1 MKQLFFLL
9 FLGLSLGVWAQP
21 EGMRPIHVSGN
32 QLVDD
37 EGRVHVLHGVMDT
50 PSPYFNQ
57 HRWGYD
63 CSSSNIQPCINYFN
77 KLFTAITDSTNGAYC
92 NLFRLHLDPC
102 WTNDPNKQSD
112 GKESGEA
119 DISRFSETR
128 LTTLMSTLYGQIAR
142 NAVGKGLYII
152 MRPPG
157 VCPQNLKVGDYYQEY
172 LIKVWDIVTKN
183 RIVAQDR
190 YAGYFAIE
198 LANEPVSVKNAD
210 GTETDNT
217 LHDYFQ
223 PIVDKIRANGFK
235 GIIWVPGSGW
245 QSNYR
250 GYAKVPITDPL
261 DNFGYAVHDY
271 PGWYG
276 SSDATP
282 NYQTVCAKFKESV
295 PVVTDRPIVIT
306 EVDWSPE
313 VPGKGHYNEHGDWV
327 PGNMGTWA
335 TASTSK
341 WGRGYKAMIDYF
353 GNISMTLSGTA
364 CYIDIDSYVNSGLV
378 VPAFNAAP
386 EACGQA
392 CFEWYAQYAQR
403 EPVVQDG
410 LKELRSPV
418 ETFYVKPGERR
429 KVTVN
434 FVCNN
439 GSEWDVALLCRNRS
453 MNTGVVTIDGD
464 SVTGIKEGTTELRFS
479 LTDKNG
485 TTKMLVLPVKVTN
498 ETAIGDVE
506 VSGMVTRPVAYR
518 SLDGRCR
525 TAPAKGVNLI
535 VRELSDGTRTV
546 SKVLVR

>member
-1 MKQLFFLL
+1 MKKLFTLL
-9 FLGLSLGVWAQP
+9 LLALPLGMMAQP
-21 EGMRPIHVSGN
+21 ANMKPIHVEGN
-32 QLVDD
+32 QLVDS
-37 EGRVHVLHGVMDT
+37 EGNVKVLHGVMDT
-50 PSPYFNQ
+50 PSPYFNNN
-57 HRWGYD
+57 RWGWN
-63 CSSSNIQPCINYFN
+63 CSSDNIAPCIEYFN
-77 KLFTAITDSTNGAYC
+77 KLFTAITDSTSGAYC

-102 WTNDPNKQSD
+102 WTNDPNKVSD

-128 LTTLMSTLYGQIAR
+128 LTTLMSTLYGKIAR
-142 NAVGKGLYII
+142 NAVGKGLYVI

-157 VCPQNLKVGDYYQEY
+157 VCPGSLKVGDYYQEY

-183 RIVAQDR
+183 KLIAKEE
-190 YAGYFAIE
+190 YAGYFSIE

-223 PIVDKIRANGFK
+223 PIVDKIRENGFK

-261 DNFGYAVHDY
+261 NNFGYAVHDY
-271 PGWYG
+271 PGWYS
-276 SSDATP
+276 SSDENP
-282 NYQTVCAKFKESV
+282 NYKYVCAKFKESV
-295 PVVTDRPIVIT
+295 PVVMTHPIVIT

-313 VPGKGHYNEHGDWV
+313 VEGKGHYNEHGDWV

-341 WGRGYKAMIDYF
+341 WGRGFRAMKDYF

-364 CYIDIDSYVNSGLV
+364 CYIDIDSYINDGKV
-378 VPAFNAAP
+378 VPAFNAEA

-392 CFEWYAQYAQR
+392 CFEWYEYYAKNA
-403 EPVVQDG
+403 PVVQDG
-410 LKELRSPV
+410 FKELMSPV
-418 ETFYVKPGERR
+418 DTLYVKPGET
-429 KVTVN
+429 KQVTVN

-439 GSEWDVALLCRNRS
+439 GQMFDVALLCNNRS
-453 MNTGVVTIDGD
+453 LNTTLLTIDGNY
-464 SVTGIKEGTTELRFS
+464 VTGVKEGKTELRFS

-485 TTKMLVLPVKVTN
+485 TTRMLVVPVKVTN
-498 ETAIGDVE
+498 L
-506 VSGMVTRPVAYR
+506 VSGIDDAKREDKVHTIYR
-518 SLDGRCR
+518 SIDGRR
-525 TAPAKGVNLI
+525 LSSPVKGLNIVETVNA
-535 VRELSDGTRTV
+535 DG
-546 SKVLVR
+546 SKEIKKVLYK